1 MINCKNC
8 NKTIIVKN
16 GIARGKQRYKCKD
29 CGCNFMQGDARVK
42 KENEAKKSLAVL
54 LYSLGRGSFRFI
66 GRILNVS
73 NVSVYKWINKI
84 ADQLEEPKVADNIKE
99 VEFDEMRHF
108 INSKKTRNLKECTF
122 YTDDW
127 ESFRKVLPSE
137 RHIIGKQHTH
147 AIERDNSNTRHYLG

>member
-8 NKTIIVKN
+8 NKTRIVKN

-29 CGCNFMQGDARVK
+29 CGCNFTQGDDRIK

-66 GRILNVS
+66 GRILDVS

-84 ADQLEEPKVADNIKE
+84 ADKLEEPKVVDNIKE
-99 VEFDEMRHF
+99 IEFGEMWHF
-108 INSKKTRNLKECTF
+108 INSKKTRNGSLKPWIVVQGEPSLGLQVVVMLKHSKS
-122 YTDDW
+122 YI
-127 ESFRKVLPSE
+127 RKSV
-137 RHIIGKQHTH
+137 I
-147 AIERDNSNTRHYLG
+147 